1 MAMMGPGRTKKKDRK
16 KENIENQYLE
26 LTDEE
31 IRDYRIKYLKLPPT
45 TYARERV
52 KQGIESGI
60 PLEFFVDT
68 GIVTEKNLYE
78 LDFESEFLKK
88 FLDYIRF
95 KNNDEVQEEYVE
107 VDTEIYE
114 EKNEDVAETAENTG
128 EIEETEQVSSKIDE
142 EDKTEDKS
150 DSDDVVARAI
160 EELGKEINIEK
171 DKTKDVQDKEENY
184 VEKHKE
190 VVNKEA
196 VFRQEDIDLL
206 REELNHSHRVK
217 IKSLEDKF
225 KKEIELL
232 EKDLA
237 TKTDHIRAL
246 ENKINSLI
254 ENNNGTLNRLSELR
268 KEVAGYM
275 EEISA
280 LNSEIYNLKNIK
292 AKYDSIKD
300 DYIKYKEFYE
310 THSQVIRDMED
321 RHNKEISE
329 YIERVNKA
337 EKAYEEI
344 QKLFHEFYT
353 EGTQEIAYYTSST
366 SKNTI
371 YFRMFGEP
379 KYFYTMCRY
388 LRQIIKNKDLRLLTV
403 VFKEVNRFES
413 KLWEDWID
421 LKDIDSVKDTVN
433 YDDKVIT
440 GRMDRV
446 KSAKLDGLLENYDF
460 VIVLDFILDEKLQI
474 DSPKI
479 EVINVLKNNKQ
490 KDYLD
495 ISGKIVSEDDH
506 EVIDLS
512 HDETMTRI
520 TNERVKLLFYSKRLN
535 GWLEEVL
542 SKDIKI

>member
-128 EIEETEQVSSKIDE
+128 EIEETEQVSSEIDE
-142 EDKTEDKS
+142 EDKTEEKS
-150 DSDDVVARAI
+150 DSADVVARAI

-190 VVNKEA
+190 VANKEA

-310 THSQVIRDMED
+310 TNSQVIRDMED

-344 QKLFHEFYT
+344 QKVFHEFYT

-366 SKNTI
+366 SKNMI